1 MLDDVDISEWEAAAE
16 KEERD
21 ETTKKGDATRG
32 RLRKIDAKDESV
44 RQPYTFTHVA
54 DLEITEPEFLID
66 GWVEKGT
73 FGEIVGAPATLK
85 SFLAIDKGCCVGAG
99 VRFHGCEVEQG
110 TVFYIAAE
118 GRGGIS
124 RRIEAWARKHGV
136 DRSKIMLF
144 VSDKGARFLDPENAA
159 SVAQAILDLAAIH
172 GPPSLIIVD
181 TLARNFG
188 PGDENSTQDMN
199 KFVAAMD
206 DLRGNWPDCVLIV
219 VHHSGWEAKRR
230 ARGSSSNYAALDF
243 EYILERKDKHSP
255 VCVINTKM
263 KEAAERADEWFLPEV
278 VDLGIVDKKGK
289 LVTSI
294 VLVPTEGD
302 GDDAGPAKL
311 KKDGKLAREAY
322 ITAAAVHGIFDAEEG
337 LQGLDLKDWR
347 DAFHAKHTGDNVG
360 TKQKGFKRGRDE
372 LVDKGLMTA
381 DNDVYLTLEDEV
393 RLAIV
398 MQREGP
404 DKPDKTGQT

>member
-16 KEERD
+16 EQERD
-21 ETTKKGDATRG
+21 ERTKKGDATRG
-32 RLRKIDAKDESV
+32 RLRKIDAKDAPV

-85 SFLAIDKGCCVGAG
+85 SFLAIEKGCCVGAG
-99 VRFHGCEVEQG
+99 MRFHGCEVEQG
-110 TVFYIAAE
+110 SVFYIAAE

-136 DRSKIMLF
+136 DRSKIRLF

-263 KEAAERADEWFLPEV
+263 KEAAERADEWFMPEV
-278 VDLGIVDKKGK
+278 IDLGIVDKKGE

-294 VLVPTEGD
+294 VLVPSEGSESD
-302 GDDAGPAKL
+302 GA
-311 KKDGKLAREAY
+311 GKLGKNGTLGRDAY
-322 ITAAAVHGIFDAEEG
+322 ITAAAVHGVWGDDGLEG
-337 LQGLDLKDWR
+337 VSEADWR
-347 DAFHAKHTGDNVG
+347 AAFYEVATGIQPGSRPRTFKRAQEELAKASMIAERDGLHLALDAAAIMEID
-360 TKQKGFKRGRDE
+360 FKRG
-372 LVDKGLMTA
+372 
-381 DNDVYLTLEDEV
+381 
-393 RLAIV
+393 
-398 MQREGP
+398 
-404 DKPDKTGQT
+404 KPDKVDRTGQS